1 MRDLILIWTEIAVL
15 EMSMGLC
22 TKDLGEMCLR
32 RTSFKSNNAY
42 ACARV
47 CYYTDSEEERFVV
60 AVLF

>member
-1 MRDLILIWTEIAVL
+1 MRVLILIWTEIAVL

-22 TKDLGEMCLR
+22 TNDLEEMCPR
-32 RTSFKSNNAY
+32 RTSFKSNSAR

-47 CYYTDSEEERFVV
+47 CNYTDSEEERFVV